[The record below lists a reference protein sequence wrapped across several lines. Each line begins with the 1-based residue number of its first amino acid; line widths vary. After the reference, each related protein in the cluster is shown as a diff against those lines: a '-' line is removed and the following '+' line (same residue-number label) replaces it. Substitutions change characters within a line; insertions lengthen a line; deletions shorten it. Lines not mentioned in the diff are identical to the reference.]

1 MIPIRIYRYIVSTF
15 VYFDNSRKE
24 ILLLKL
30 KRKILVNL
38 VMSCVTYLLV
48 IAILV
53 FWRLTARRRITE
65 RSVGL

>member
-38 VMSCVTYLLV
+38 VMSCVTLGDCDSR
-48 IAILV
+48 IL
-53 FWRLTARRRITE
+53 A
-65 RSVGL
+65 SDSAS